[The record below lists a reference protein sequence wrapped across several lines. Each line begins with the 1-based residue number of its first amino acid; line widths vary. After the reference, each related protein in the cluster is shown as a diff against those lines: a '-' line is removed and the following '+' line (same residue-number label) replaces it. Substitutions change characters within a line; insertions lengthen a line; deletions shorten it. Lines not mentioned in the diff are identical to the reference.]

1 MMVHNK
7 MLQLEYSEK
16 GCGVCVQPLL
26 SGCKA
31 IRLTCTCYLLSGP
44 LSHALLLLLVGSH
57 H

>member
-44 LSHALLLLLVGSH
+44 LSHALLLLLVVGH